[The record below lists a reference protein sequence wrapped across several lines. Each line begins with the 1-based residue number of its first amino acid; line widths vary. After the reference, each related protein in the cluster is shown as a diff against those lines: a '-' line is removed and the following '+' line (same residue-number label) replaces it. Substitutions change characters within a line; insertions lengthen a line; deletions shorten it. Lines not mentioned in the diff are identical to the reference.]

1 MAERAGAAPAAV
13 AGALSNCAPHFD
25 RIVMGAAYRVGVAGF
40 DRGAAERRPFPAL
53 DPEPPPRPWWWR
65 WLVLPAVTLALA
77 GAVVATVQLQP
88 FSSGPPRPAAAA
100 GQSAASVAPGGGRI
114 VALTPAGQLA
124 LSDPDGRRETR
135 MSGLGNVGGLAAVS
149 PDNRYLSI
157 GSGQVIVIRHGHVL
171 TPYPVAVPL
180 SSATAAAWPD
190 PFADHERSLVMLLD
204 YGSPAQSSSNPI
216 SVVSLTAG
224 RPVALGVGDQVAG
237 DPQAAGVFVSVAA
250 PVSPSATPL
259 QANPD
264 SGILLRDA
272 GRAPVVL
279 ATAGALNRD
288 LGQAPGLPVSLAA
301 YPSPSGAEVAVTIR
315 PAAGGTAGVVVLS
328 RAGRLLGRVIA
339 PIGGQ
344 SVPTWSP
351 SGRSLAFPTGG
362 GAGPQLRIW
371 MIGRPAAASGLPARG
386 GSYGWCVWSPDG
398 MSILCVAAD
407 GRGWVIASAAGGR
420 VVAVRGPGFPL
431 AWLP

>member
-1 MAERAGAAPAAV
+1 VAEPAGAALVAV
-13 AGALSNCAPHFD
+13 AGALSNCAPHLD
-25 RIVMGAAYRVGVAGF
+25 RIVMAAAYRVGVAGF
-40 DRGAAERRPFPAL
+40 DRDAAQRRPFPAL

-65 WLVLPAVTLALA
+65 LVLPAVTLALV
-77 GAVVATVQLQP
+77 GVVVATVQLQP
-88 FSSGPPRPAAAA
+88 FSSGPPRPAAA
-100 GQSAASVAPGGGRI
+100 GQPAASVAPGGGRI

-124 LSDPDGRRETR
+124 LSDPDGRHEIRT
-135 MSGLGNVGGLAAVS
+135 SGLENVGGMAAVS
-149 PDNRYLSI
+149 PDNRYLSV

-171 TPYPVAVPL
+171 TPYPAAVPL
-180 SSATAAAWPD
+180 SSATTAAWPD

-224 RPVALGVGDQVAG
+224 RSVALGVGDQVAG
-237 DPQAAGVFVSVAA
+237 DPQAAGIFVSVAA
-250 PVSPSATPL
+250 PASPSATPL

-288 LGQAPGLPVSLAA
+288 LGQAPGLPVSLAP

-339 PIGGQ
+339 PLTGQ

-351 SGRSLAFPTGG
+351 SGRSLAFPTSG

-371 MIGRPAAASGLPARG
+371 MIGRPAAASELPASG

-407 GRGWVIASAAGGR
+407 GRGWAIASAAGGR